1 MESKSKSKAAK
12 TEVKIIYGSF
22 LKEKIVDVKAIE
34 SSGRW
39 KNLLVGGQEGKMSKE
54 PYMFGKV
61 KRSFQVPLQSERKG
75 GGIKIVLDN
84 NERLMVKKYMTSFPD
99 GITEQEFFE
108 KELGIDLNP
117 TLPKAE
123 NFWRGDKRGR
133 VTLKKDGLTL
143 NLRYPMD
150 MLKFKILTANPQYV
164 SPNYEERRN
173 KATYEFMIVD
183 QGSVISR
190 RVEEAEMKA
199 RASKRYLEITSS
211 IPSMKG
217 FIKAIGR
224 TIPGNHNED
233 WLKGEILTVL
243 ENSYSKFL
251 SIVDDELY
259 AKRVFVQ
266 EGVEAGA
273 INKMNDK
280 RYVLDNGVEL
290 GDLLSTISWL
300 SDPDHQESR
309 LRVKSQIDMANK

>member
-1 MESKSKSKAAK
+1 MENETATKEEK
-12 TEVKIIYGSF
+12 VVRIYGSF
-22 LKEKIVDVKAIE
+22 LKDKTVEVKAIE
-34 SSGRW
+34 SSGKW
-39 KNLLVGGQEGKMSKE
+39 KNLLVGGQEGRMAKE

-75 GGIKIVLDN
+75 GGIKVVLDN
-84 NERLMVKKYMTSFPD
+84 TTRVHVKKYEAAFPS

-117 TLPKAE
+117 TLPKLQ

-133 VTLKKDGLTL
+133 VTLKKEGAEL
-143 NLRYPMD
+143 NLRLPMD
-150 MLKFKILTANPQYV
+150 MLRFKILMANIAYIAPSYDV
-164 SPNYEERRN
+164 RRN
-173 KATYEFMIVD
+173 KASYEFMIID
-183 QGSVISR
+183 QGSVVSR
-190 RVEEAEMKA
+190 RVEQAELVAK
-199 RASKRYLEITSS
+199 ASKRYLEITSS

-243 ENSYSKFL
+243 EESHSRFL
-251 SIVDDELY
+251 SIVDDPLY
-259 AKRVFVQ
+259 NKRMFVQ
-266 EGVEAGA
+266 EAVDAGA

-280 RYVLDNGVEL
+280 RYVSDNGIEL

-300 SDPDHQESR
+300 SDPEHQESR
-309 LRVKSQIDMANK
+309 LRIKAQIDMAAKKQ

>member
-1 MESKSKSKAAK
+1 MSEIAEKKDI
-12 TEVKIIYGSF
+12 VYGSF
-22 LKEKIVDVKAIE
+22 LKEKIIDVKAIE

-39 KNLLVGGQEGKMSKE
+39 KNLLVGGQEGKMVKE

-84 NERLMVKKYMTSFPD
+84 NTRVMIKKYESTFPN
-99 GITEQEFFE
+99 GMTEQEFFE
-108 KELGIDLNP
+108 KELGINLNP
-117 TLPKAE
+117 TLPKAD
-123 NFWRGDKRGR
+123 NFWRMDKRGR
-133 VTLKKDGLTL
+133 VTLKKEGLTL
-143 NLRYPMD
+143 NLRLPMD
-150 MLKFKILTANPQYV
+150 MLRFKILMSNGQYIA
-164 SPNYEERRN
+164 PNYEERRN

-190 RVEEAEMKA
+190 RVEEAELKA

-243 ENSYSKFL
+243 EDSHSKFL
-251 SIVDDELY
+251 SIVDDNLY
-259 AKRVFVQ
+259 AKKVFVQ
-266 EGVEAGA
+266 EAVEAGA
-273 INKMNDK
+273 ITKMNDK

-290 GDLLSTISWL
+290 GDLHSTISWL
-300 SDPDHQESR
+300 SDPEHQESR
-309 LRVKSQIDMANK
+309 LRVKSQIELANK